1 MQLSTKIFSTKV
13 LSIYLSLSVCLSIYR
28 ICLTYCF
35 PFFSTVPRFF
45 DLASCTFKLT
55 LVVVLISLYT
65 FLSLNWV
72 IKLLQDE
79 ALSCS
84 GLILHN
90 LLTDER
96 GLALFPAGNI
106 VRDPHH
112 CKSLINHKH
121 DLNLR
126 RRFKSCLRHVRDSRW
141 WWSLILIS
149 VGNNA
154 SRCLSLVNHTTK
166 TINYFGGIWL
176 KNSNKSD
183 ESLFLFDKS
192 IFFFSTYSIFS
203 LKKNKLAMYW
213 STGPFFGPL
222 HRKLFSLYI
231 SDKIT
236 AWVTSSCST
245 ICWEKVEY
253 ISSIID
259 NNNIRMY
266 IATHYV
272 ATFCL
277 VIFSYETS
285 SPATVLKLLP
295 QGANHFLLLRTFF
308 TYQLDFCLS
317 SLEQLNL
324 VCHFHFVTEFL
335 NFQMLWMLLTMNEW
349 IR

>member
-1 MQLSTKIFSTKV
+1 MFKIISKTVHWHKTLFVGILIHYLSFLSFICNYLQKYFPQKYY
-13 LSIYLSLSVCLSIYR
+13 LSIYLSISLSVCLSIYR

-45 DLASCTFKLT
+45 DLASCNFKLT

-79 ALSCS
+79 ALWCS

-90 LLTDER
+90 LLTDKR
-96 GLALFPAGNI
+96 GLALFPVGNI

-166 TINYFGGIWL
+166 KINYFGGIWL

-192 IFFFSTYSIFS
+192 IFFLDLQYFFSEE
-203 LKKNKLAMYW
+203 KL
-213 STGPFFGPL
+213 
-222 HRKLFSLYI
+222 
-231 SDKIT
+231 
-236 AWVTSSCST
+236 TS
-245 ICWEKVEY
+245 
-253 ISSIID
+253 
-259 NNNIRMY
+259 
-266 IATHYV
+266 YV
-272 ATFCL
+272 L
-277 VIFSYETS
+277 IY
-285 SPATVLKLLP
+285 
-295 QGANHFLLLRTFF
+295 RTFF
-308 TYQLDFCLS
+308 WSIT
-317 SLEQLNL
+317 
-324 VCHFHFVTEFL
+324 
-335 NFQMLWMLLTMNEW
+335 
-349 IR
+349 